1 MSASYTANW
10 ETAPIGQCSAD
21 EKFYRLKSV
30 LPNASAEAKSP
41 AG

>member
-1 MSASYTANW
+1 MSASSAANW

-30 LPNASAEAKSP
+30 LTDASAEAKSP